1 MSGVINCIEAR
12 QRCRSDGQCRDVLD
26 MLHKICGPELVAC
39 ATVTPGKCKTL
50 LNTLGKYD
58 YLKSCTC
65 REPHID
71 FNCYTFREMIFN
83 HPCSL
88 VETAE
93 EHQTYMQTC
102 TDADADC
109 KSNRACFKNYMEFI
123 NYCGYSGIT
132 CTSQQSDKCNE
143 SWKRIRATPR
153 FGCYCPVQARSV
165 GYSGHYD
172 PKLDTKQEK
181 CVNFYN
187 DTHENPCLAGQK
199 NVDRAKM
206 VEVSQAM
213 CHVALEH
220 CSNDPECSRELNNIN
235 TWCDHSHC
243 EPDRCRTALQ
253 EFYQRVKVVRRLQVA
268 FCVCRQSDHDGECLM
283 AMRKLHP
290 TCAEKHKP
298 KDPMQCHKIAE
309 QCRQN
314 RGCSAKLQQYEQNCA
329 ADAITGRCSD
339 THRSCQQAVMNILGT
354 ELHATCV
361 CKGTDFLHQHDC
373 YTWQKLLWSNPCVI
387 ESHLRLHEEINSGG
401 ADDLD
406 EEFRRLT
413 PAPPTSTQ
421 APHFGPTHGYG
432 TVVYHQK
439 GPSLG
444 PQTHEPVEPETTW
457 GAGRR
462 DGLQVGQT
470 NRGFEPRGGL
480 SGGYEVSVYK
490 NRVGE
495 RPHYP
500 EGETHFGRGRV
511 PTNIWLPR
519 TGDHRGIYNH
529 GYRGTGIPIPSQE
542 SHHEG
547 PIIEDWG
554 RVLGGRP
561 GKVQPDFSE
570 ERELHTR
577 APPFPPNRGPYP
589 PRTPPNFMPVT
600 PTPTPH
606 SATHAAATPSTST
619 TITPTTSP
627 TRACTMK
634 DYNLKTVVIPE
645 GTIKRFLKRD
655 SDCSQLCK
663 CPVSDR
669 GQEPEANCITLSCV
683 ENKTCQTS
691 RALYPHNTPYYLAYR
706 GVCVCYA
713 GKFICQKP
721 EPGEYTLGPGIY
733 LFLGYSRGE
742 VEILEPHTSTNELE
756 AIKVLESVLI
766 RDYGFQCELRTK
778 HHIGENFIVV
788 AKLQM
793 NPETYISPFVKQ
805 RKEKEVCAGPLEE
818 IAKKINSRPRHED
831 IRTDAILSMFVLAK
845 VDVNLPEPH
854 TSPSHA
860 STLSH
865 ASPLAFLLL
874 LAAHL
879 VAKGLLLPA
888 RTLT

>member
-1 MSGVINCIEAR
+1 
-12 QRCRSDGQCRDVLD
+12 
-26 MLHKICGPELVAC
+26 
-39 ATVTPGKCKTL
+39 
-50 LNTLGKYD
+50 
-58 YLKSCTC
+58 
-65 REPHID
+65 
-71 FNCYTFREMIFN
+71 MIFN

-554 RVLGGRP
+554 RVLGGVRGRSSQISVKRGNYTQEHP
-561 GKVQPDFSE
+561 
-570 ERELHTR
+570 H
-577 APPFPPNRGPYP
+577 FPPTEDL
-589 PRTPPNFMPVT
+589 TPP
-600 PTPTPH
+600 
-606 SATHAAATPSTST
+606 
-619 TITPTTSP
+619 
-627 TRACTMK
+627 
-634 DYNLKTVVIPE
+634 
-645 GTIKRFLKRD
+645 
-655 SDCSQLCK
+655 
-663 CPVSDR
+663 
-669 GQEPEANCITLSCV
+669 
-683 ENKTCQTS
+683 
-691 RALYPHNTPYYLAYR
+691 
-706 GVCVCYA
+706 
-713 GKFICQKP
+713 
-721 EPGEYTLGPGIY
+721 GP
-733 LFLGYSRGE
+733 
-742 VEILEPHTSTNELE
+742 P
-756 AIKVLESVLI
+756 
-766 RDYGFQCELRTK
+766 
-778 HHIGENFIVV
+778 
-788 AKLQM
+788 
-793 NPETYISPFVKQ
+793 
-805 RKEKEVCAGPLEE
+805 
-818 IAKKINSRPRHED
+818 
-831 IRTDAILSMFVLAK
+831 
-845 VDVNLPEPH
+845 
-854 TSPSHA
+854 
-860 STLSH
+860 
-865 ASPLAFLLL
+865 
-874 LAAHL
+874 
-879 VAKGLLLPA
+879 
-888 RTLT
+888 